1 MHKPWWMIF
10 FIMLNWVVTKC
21 FMGTLFVDIDNC
33 PIPLTKLS
41 FVVVPKALLLNPPS
55 PRKPFEPR
63 GPLLT
68 AELNAGSDEL
78 LWNELALLLPT
89 LKFLSVAVIV
99 LNKKEYMVY
108 IQLCTA
114 ISRKVVGK
122 MCTQQSQKVIWD
134 MINTLFLMTVPVEPT
149 FAAFL

>member
-1 MHKPWWMIF
+1 MIF
-10 FIMLNWVVTKC
+10 FIMLNWVVKKSLI
-21 FMGTLFVDIDNC
+21 GTLFVDIDNC

-41 FVVVPKALLLNPPS
+41 FVDVPKALLLNPPS

-78 LWNELALLLPT
+78 LWNALLLPT

-99 LNKKEYMVY
+99 LNKQEYMVWFKHY
-108 IQLCTA
+108 LCLKFAQHFYFPLSSTHCRQ
-114 ISRKVVGK
+114 SK
-122 MCTQQSQKVIWD
+122 MITKYCLK
-134 MINTLFLMTVPVEPT
+134 T
-149 FAAFL
+149 F

>member
-1 MHKPWWMIF
+1 MIKNKETIARQNDLIILSF
-10 FIMLNWVVTKC
+10 NDKEALSYTNHDEWYFLLMLNQFVTEC
-21 FMGTLFVDIDNC
+21 FIGTLFVDIDNC

-99 LNKKEYMVY
+99 LNEQEY
-108 IQLCTA
+108 
-114 ISRKVVGK
+114 
-122 MCTQQSQKVIWD
+122 
-134 MINTLFLMTVPVEPT
+134 TV
-149 FAAFL
+149 